1 MGPSPLETLGVGGS
15 SKPIITVARVV
26 VPDPAG
32 PNCPLEADPDA
43 ALLIAP
49 VTRPP
54 MPELLFQ
61 LENILV
67 ETAASIRMYKLI
79 RPH

>member
-1 MGPSPLETLGVGGS
+1 MGPKTLDVGVGGS
-15 SKPIITVARVV
+15 SKPIIPVARVV

-32 PNCPLEADPDA
+32 PNCPLEAESDA

-54 MPELLFQ
+54 MPENYFFN
-61 LENILV
+61 LENTVV
-67 ETAASIRMYKLI
+67 ETASSNRMYKLI